1 MYFFFTDV
9 IAVLPTTHCDIIMRF
24 LCFCIAF
31 ATASA
36 SVLFYMRV
44 LAVYNRSKPVAA
56 FFGAIWILLV
66 GVSLPI
72 PFFIT
77 TGHIGP
83 TNFCIITSVNSWLG
97 SPEYTFG
104 VLAAFDI
111 LVFVF
116 ISRRLIKVLENP
128 STHRPWWKATL
139 SLFRS
144 EGLPQFS
151 KTIVQHGQKYFL

>member
-1 MYFFFTDV
+1 MYFSFTDF
-9 IAVLPTTHCDIIMRF
+9 IAVLPTTHCDIIIRF
-24 LCFCIAF
+24 LCFSIAF

-44 LAVYNRSKPVAA
+44 LAVYNRSKPIAA

-66 GVSLPI
+66 GVSLPV
-72 PFFIT
+72 PFFIS

-83 TNFCIITSVNSWLG
+83 TNFCIMTSIRWIG
-97 SPEYTFG
+97 SPLYTFG

-116 ISRRLIKVLENP
+116 ISRRLHKVLEST
-128 STHRPWWKATL
+128 STHRPWWRAVL

-151 KTIVQHGQKYFL
+151 KTIMQHGQKYLL